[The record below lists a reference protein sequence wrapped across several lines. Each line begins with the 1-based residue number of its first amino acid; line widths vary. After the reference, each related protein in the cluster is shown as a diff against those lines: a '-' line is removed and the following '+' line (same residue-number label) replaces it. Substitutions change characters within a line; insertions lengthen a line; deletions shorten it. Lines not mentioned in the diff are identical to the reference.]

1 MSEAHLRALLTD
13 WRAHY
18 NKSRPHMT
26 LGPGFPDPPAAP
38 ALVKRP
44 DSRHR
49 LREGLVIQVKPVLSG
64 LHHEYALVQ
73 TIA

>member
-1 MSEAHLRALLTD
+1 MA
-13 WRAHY
+13 
-18 NKSRPHMT
+18 

-44 DSRHR
+44 NARHR
-49 LREGLVIQVKPVLSG
+49 LREGLVIHVKPVLSG